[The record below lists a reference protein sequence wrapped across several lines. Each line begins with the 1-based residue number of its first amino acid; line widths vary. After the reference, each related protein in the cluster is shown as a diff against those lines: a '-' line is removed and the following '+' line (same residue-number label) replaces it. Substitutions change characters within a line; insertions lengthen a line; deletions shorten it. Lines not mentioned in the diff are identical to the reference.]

1 MTKPETWL
9 VPREQEGNISA
20 IAQHIKGVVRLKAK
34 RELEAGVGGIQ
45 DTPWFIE
52 KHLELVEDRV
62 NWILDNCEGAEGVD
76 RNEALIAVWTHDFGR
91 LTGWDYS
98 HHAVSAFKA
107 RRWLLDNGLNQDV
120 ADRIFNAALKHRA
133 KNRQQPATPLEKVI
147 ASADALSHFDGC
159 ETMTEKGFLEKEGFW
174 CLLWKEWI
182 QEGFSNEEIL
192 ERSLKKME
200 RDATDKQG
208 FKESRGRAEREYRFL
223 KDHASEILQD
233 IRTLLTP

>member
-1 MTKPETWL
+1 MIEPETWL
-9 VPREQEGNISA
+9 VPREQEGDISA
-20 IAQHIKGVVRLKAK
+20 IAQHIKEVVKLKAK

-45 DTPWFIE
+45 DAPWFIE
-52 KHLELVEDRV
+52 KHLEVVEDRV

-91 LTGWDYS
+91 LMGSDNL

-107 RRWLLDNGLNQDV
+107 KEWLLDNGLSKDV

-133 KNRQQPATPLEKVI
+133 KDGQQPATPLEKVI

-159 ETMTEKGFLEKEGFW
+159 EAGTTEDFLEKKGFW
-174 CLLWKEWI
+174 YLHWKDKI
-182 QEGFSNEEIL
+182 QKGSSNEEIL
-192 ERSLKKME
+192 GGSLEKME
-200 RDATDKQG
+200 RDATSKQG
-208 FKESRGRAEREYRFL
+208 FKESRERAEREYEFL
-223 KDHASEILQD
+223 RDNAFEIVQN